1 MLLCTSTMPSLALAW
16 QDLQAL
22 GAACRSASARLQHLC
37 HEHDAKAAALAELR
51 RGCAERAAALS
62 SLFSQHE
69 NARAFQAQHLQS
81 EHQLWLQR
89 YKEERLQCISELACL
104 RKGVEAR
111 CSTP

>member
-1 MLLCTSTMPSLALAW
+1 VQASTISSLALAW

-22 GAACRSASARLQHLC
+22 GAACRTASTRLQHLR
-37 HEHDAKAAALAELR
+37 HENDAKAAALAELR

-69 NARAFQAQHLQS
+69 TARAFQAQRLQS
-81 EHQLWLQR
+81 EHQTWLQR
-89 YKEERLQCISELACL
+89 YEEQRSQCISELAGL

-111 CSTP
+111 GITP